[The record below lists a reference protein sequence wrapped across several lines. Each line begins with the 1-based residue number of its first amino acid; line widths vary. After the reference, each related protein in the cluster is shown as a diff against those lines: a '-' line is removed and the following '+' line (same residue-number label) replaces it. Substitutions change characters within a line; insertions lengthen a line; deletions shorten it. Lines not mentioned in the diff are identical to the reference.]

1 MLEQRYTHVQMIAL
15 VILRVFIGWHF
26 LYEGVSKLL
35 KDNWTAA
42 GFLTQSKG
50 VFAGLFHWMANDPE
64 VLDIIN
70 FLNIWGLI
78 AIGLGLILGCLT
90 RLAAVFGALLV
101 LMYYMVNPPLI
112 GYFYS
117 IPTEGS
123 YLLINK
129 NLVELAALFV
139 IAVTYSGRY
148 IGLDRIIHAL
158 FKRRKAEVIVPVQ
171 DVEVPAGS
179 SQ

>member
-1 MLEQRYTHVQMIAL
+1 
-15 VILRVFIGWHF
+15 
-26 LYEGVSKLL
+26 
-35 KDNWTAA
+35 
-42 GFLTQSKG
+42 
-50 VFAGLFHWMANDPE
+50 MANDPQ
-64 VLDIIN
+64 VLDVIN

-101 LMYYMVNPPLI
+101 LMYYLVNPPMV

-158 FKRRKAEVIVPVQ
+158 FRRRRTDIGVPVSEL
-171 DVEVPAGS
+171 EVPAESGR
-179 SQ
+179 

>member
-1 MLEQRYTHVQMIAL
+1 MLEQRYTHMQMIAL
-15 VILRVFIGWHF
+15 VVMRVFIGWHF
-26 LYEGVSKLL
+26 LYEGVSKLV

-42 GFLTQSKG
+42 GFLTASKG
-50 VFAGLFHWMANDPE
+50 LFAGLFHWMANDPE
-64 VLDIIN
+64 VLEIIN

-78 AIGLGLILGCLT
+78 AIGLALILGCLT

-101 LMYYMVNPPLI
+101 LMYYMVNPPLV

-148 IGLDRIIHAL
+148 VGLDRIIHAL
-158 FKRRKAEVIVPVQ
+158 FRRRRSEVPVAVQ
-171 DVEVPAGS
+171 DAEVPAES
-179 SQ
+179 R